1 MVEIVILQL
10 PLALMLYGIA
20 VGLCL
25 FDRHYKATGGI
36 LTLVSNAVAI
46 GATVYAILMGT
57 PLTECVVLLMAF
69 LLMTMGV
76 KE

>member
-1 MVEIVILQL
+1 MEEIVILQL
-10 PLALMLYGIA
+10 PLALLLYGIA
-20 VGLCL
+20 IGLCL

-36 LTLVSNAVAI
+36 LTLVSTAVAV
-46 GATVYAILMGT
+46 GATVYSILLGA
-57 PLTECVVLLMAF
+57 PLTECAVLLMAF